1 MNRNNNMDRICF
13 YIPFVMNYHDKRSVT
28 EVFNDL
34 ELGQVDRVDFNL
46 HKKFPDTAFSIF
58 VHFFPYQTQMMLDMV
73 QEHAENRSVRFD
85 IHNIRGKRFG
95 RPEHWMM
102 MRAFNPVDDTCKN
115 IHQINDNVSGLEKTI
130 ERMEQTITSLVARIN
145 YLEEPAW
152 LDDNELDT
160 PMTLKDLAIQTSSN
174 NHIRF
179 PDSDTEKAIH
189 EDCPENDTCD
199 TNEAIESQD
208 NVVMEYDEDYT
219 YNSSPLDIS
228 DDEMSIDSP
237 DEESDDD
244 GEDNLANIYP
254 APRTP
259 SPEDD
264 DMDIDAQDELH
275 TWSLPVPEPEDDEYS
290 ETSSVSETEVY
301 TDFETRMMIPEWNVG
316 TPNSNNELPYY

>member
-1 MNRNNNMDRICF
+1 MNH
-13 YIPFVMNYHDKRSVT
+13 HDKRSVT
-28 EVFNDL
+28 EIFNDL

-85 IHNIRGKRFG
+85 IPRIRGYRFG

-115 IHQINDNVSGLEKTI
+115 IHQINDNVSVLEKTI

-152 LDDNELDT
+152 LDDNELDI

-174 NHIRF
+174 THIRF
-179 PDSDTEKAIH
+179 PDSDTEKATH

-208 NVVMEYDEDYT
+208 NVVMEYEEDYSYKNEAWNT
-219 YNSSPLDIS
+219 S
-228 DDEMSIDSP
+228 DDETMSI
-237 DEESDDD
+237 ESEDQDM
-244 GEDNLANIYP
+244 GDNLAAIHP
-254 APRTP
+254 ATRTP

-264 DMDIDAQDELH
+264 DMDMDAQDQLH
-275 TWSLPVPEPEDDEYS
+275 TWSLPNPEPEDDEYS
-290 ETSSVSETEVY
+290 VVSSVSATEDY
-301 TDFETRMMIPEWNVG
+301 TDLETRVMIPEWNVG
-316 TPNSNNELPYY
+316 TPNSNNVLPYY